1 MFFPPHPVF
10 SKNDEK
16 KTCLTCNNLTSPYMK
31 APKHGLKHKTRKIR
45 RNVVYV
51 IKKKRGL
58 SSILNCLEFF
68 GEGVCVIALQSG
80 KERLQKGQR
89 AAGSRVCTLARGT
102 RDAALTRDGHPTAVA
117 SPPPLQASRLLS
129 IPHFLSPGNST
140 AVVALCPPPSLPE
153 ALALPFRTRN
163 PPNLGWTPLRRALPP
178 SFPRPLQS
186 CNLGGSALNFGVRMR
201 GVWEGSGRMACPR
214 RPRRP
219 RRPFLLSA
227 TPPPRLS
234 LRPLALMKI
243 FSLESPSF

>member
-1 MFFPPHPVF
+1 MNKNSRLRVRLGACSLPGRGDPPPPVPSAPSWDRSPFP
-10 SKNDEK
+10 
-16 KTCLTCNNLTSPYMK
+16 SPP
-31 APKHGLKHKTRKIR
+31 ALPDLESQ
-45 RNVVYV
+45 
-51 IKKKRGL
+51 RGL
-58 SSILNCLEFF
+58 GGGGYRAAQAGREAGRQEAPGGAVAVHLRKTESIPRQSEARFLTAAACVRLCALKRQRFISNRSCL
-68 GEGVCVIALQSG
+68 ISQ
-80 KERLQKGQR
+80 ERLQKGQR

-186 CNLGGSALNFGVRMR
+186 CNLGGSALNFG
-201 GVWEGSGRMACPR
+201 
-214 RPRRP
+214 
-219 RRPFLLSA
+219 
-227 TPPPRLS
+227 
-234 LRPLALMKI
+234 
-243 FSLESPSF
+243 